1 MSEVANKIDKVR
13 LLVVDDSAVIRR
25 IISSALAKCDDIEVV
40 GTAANG
46 LLAISFLKE
55 NKVDV
60 VTLDIEMPEMDGLTA
75 LNEIRKFERDLPIIM
90 FSTLTQRGANATIQA
105 LTSGASDYVSKPTG
119 AGDISEAFK
128 VLEELL
134 IPKIRSLAARGRSR
148 FNRAILQN
156 TVPKPAQSAPV
167 TLRSNKPLQQPIEA
181 ICIGISTGGPAA
193 LMYIFES
200 IKRPLPVPIFIVQH
214 MPPKFTEI
222 LANRLTEVGVIPVEE
237 PYEGQ
242 EAIPGKAYIAPGGRH
257 MALERQGSKVIMKIN
272 DDPPENSCR
281 PAADVLFR
289 TAAHVYGSK
298 LLAAVLTGMGSD
310 GLNGSMEIVN
320 KSGCVIAQDEE
331 SSVVWGMPGAVVKA
345 NLVDGIYALNDFP
358 AELFR
363 RATI

>member
-13 LLVVDDSAVIRR
+13 VLVVDDSAVIRR

-148 FNRAILQN
+148 FNRAIVQS
-156 TVPKPAQSAPV
+156 TVSKPVQSAPI
-167 TLRSNKPLQQPIEA
+167 TLRPNKPLQSIEA
-181 ICIGISTGGPAA
+181 ICIGVSTGGPAA

-242 EAIPGKAYIAPGGRH
+242 EAMPGKAYIAPGGRH
-257 MALERQGSKVIMKIN
+257 MALQRQGSKVIMKIN

-298 LLAAVLTGMGSD
+298 LLTAVLTGMGSD

-320 KSGCVIAQDEE
+320 KSGSVIAQDEE

-345 NLVDGIYALNDFP
+345 NLVDGIYALNDIP
-358 AELFR
+358 AELSR